1 RLHRAEGRGRGG
13 GSRRRGCAGG
23 CRRARAHSQ
32 DEGRG
37 RGRGEVIAFVF
48 RFLFRRREP
57 EGPMKVIVGLG
68 NPGKEYERTRH
79 NVGWWV
85 VDHLA
90 DVWRFDGWR
99 KDGEARV
106 ANGTVGGVKVR
117 LVKPQTYM
125 NLSGAVLRPYLRRP
139 LLSAATHLMIVVD
152 EVALPLGR
160 YRFRAKG
167 SAGGHNGLKS
177 IEAIVKTQEDSRL
190 RIGIAPEAPWRRG
203 ELRDYVLD
211 DFGKRE
217 EAVVRDLMPPLT
229 DALEL
234 WLKEGI

>member
-1 RLHRAEGRGRGG
+1 M
-13 GSRRRGCAGG
+13 
-23 CRRARAHSQ
+23 
-32 DEGRG
+32 
-37 RGRGEVIAFVF
+37 F
-48 RFLFRRREP
+48 RFLFGRGRSTSTAARDDE
-57 EGPMKVIVGLG
+57 PMKVIVGLG

-90 DVWRFDGWR
+90 DVWHFDGWR

-106 ANGTVGGVKVR
+106 ASGSVGSIKVR
-117 LVKPQTYM
+117 LIKPLTYM
-125 NLSGAVLRPYLRRP
+125 NLSGAALRSYMRRP
-139 LLSAATHLMIVVD
+139 FWSAATDLMVVVD

-177 IEAIVKTQEDSRL
+177 IESTVQSQEYPRL
-190 RIGIAPEAPWRRG
+190 RIGIAPEDPARRG

-211 DFGKRE
+211 EFGKRE
-217 EAVVRDLMPPLT
+217 TAVVRDLMPTLT
-229 DALEL
+229 EALEL
-234 WLKEGI
+234 WLVSGITPVMNKFTGEIA